1 MPFLSGN
8 IMHSEPIKNIV
19 IVGGGTAGWMT
30 GAALANKLPKNAY
43 NICLIESDAIGTV
56 GVGESTLPH
65 IKQFNESLGIDEREF
80 IQATN
85 ATIKLGIQ
93 FQNWGKINDEYMHP
107 FSEIGHVTQGID
119 FHHYWLKSKAMG
131 ENISLDDYSV
141 VAMAA
146 KAKRFAPPNQN
157 KQSMLSSYAYSYHI
171 DATAYA
177 AYLRQYAEKKAV
189 KRIEGKVTDII
200 KADDDGFIDSVILDN
215 GEKVA
220 ADLFIDCSGF
230 SALLIEKSL
239 NIPFTD
245 WSHWLPT
252 DSAVVVQ
259 SERDIDL
266 NPYTIATA
274 RSAGWQ
280 WQIPLQHRMGNGHV
294 YSRSYVS
301 DEDAFDTLMSSL
313 PGKAITE
320 PRILRFKAGCREKA
334 WHKNCVAIG
343 LSSGFLEPL
352 ESTSIF
358 LIQIAITKLIEFF
371 PNKDFH
377 QAAIT
382 QYNQTMSHHYI
393 QIRNFIILHYH
404 ATQRNDSDFWHYC
417 REMSIPDELQHLLSL
432 FKEGG
437 RVDRTQFGIW
447 PAVCIGQGVIP
458 EQYDA
463 RIDNLPYDKIQ
474 QYMNN
479 YRMQVQHAVNTL
491 PSIDNYLLQVMK
503 SI

>member
-280 WQIPLQHRMGNGHV
+280 WQIPLQHRMGNG
-294 YSRSYVS
+294 
-301 DEDAFDTLMSSL
+301 
-313 PGKAITE
+313 
-320 PRILRFKAGCREKA
+320 
-334 WHKNCVAIG
+334 
-343 LSSGFLEPL
+343 
-352 ESTSIF
+352 
-358 LIQIAITKLIEFF
+358 
-371 PNKDFH
+371 
-377 QAAIT
+377 
-382 QYNQTMSHHYI
+382 
-393 QIRNFIILHYH
+393 
-404 ATQRNDSDFWHYC
+404 
-417 REMSIPDELQHLLSL
+417 
-432 FKEGG
+432 
-437 RVDRTQFGIW
+437 
-447 PAVCIGQGVIP
+447 
-458 EQYDA
+458 
-463 RIDNLPYDKIQ
+463 
-474 QYMNN
+474 
-479 YRMQVQHAVNTL
+479 
-491 PSIDNYLLQVMK
+491 
-503 SI
+503 